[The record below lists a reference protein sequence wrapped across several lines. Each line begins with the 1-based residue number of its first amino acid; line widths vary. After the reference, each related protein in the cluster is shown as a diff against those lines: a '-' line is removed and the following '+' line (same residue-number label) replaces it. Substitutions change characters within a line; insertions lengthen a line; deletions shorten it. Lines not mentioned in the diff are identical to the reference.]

1 MIEVGNVRQEI
12 ASEALHCPYAI
23 AYAGLPYKGGEGSWP
38 RHP

>member
-12 ASEALHCPYAI
+12 ASEALHYPH
-23 AYAGLPYKGGEGSWP
+23 AGLPYKGSEGSWP